1 MSAKQKGVLCIVA
14 SAFGFALMAFFVR
27 LCDDYGGAVSCFQK
41 SFFRN
46 VIALL
51 LALAVFLRGRIERIK
66 NLELRIK
73 NGGIGQSCASLNGER
88 PSRPLSEAQ
97 KKDNTAI
104 LNSKFLI
111 LNSENNTAILNS
123 KFLILNSLILRSV
136 FGTIGIFANFYALSK
151 IPIGEAMTLNKT
163 APFFTVFFSWILLG
177 ERVTRRQLVCLVLAF
192 AGAVL
197 VMKPGFRVGET
208 HAALLA
214 LTGGLGAGLA
224 YVCVHQ
230 LGKMKV
236 NGAFIVLFF
245 SAFSCL
251 ASLPFVLVDYAPM
264 TFAQVLILLGA
275 GIGAAIGQFGVTAA
289 YRFAEPRSI
298 AAYDYTNV
306 IFTALFGFLF
316 FSQVPDLISV
326 AGFVIILL
334 AAFRLH

>member
-1 MSAKQKGVLCIVA
+1 VSSKNKGILCIVA

-27 LCDDYGGAVSCFQK
+27 LCDDYGGEISCFQK

-51 LALAVFLRGRIERIK
+51 LALAVFVKG
-66 NLELRIK
+66 
-73 NGGIGQSCASLNGER
+73 
-88 PSRPLSEAQ
+88 SRVQ
-97 KKDNTAI
+97 KFNDPNTQTPQNPNTAKW
-104 LNSKFLI
+104 LPLV
-111 LNSENNTAILNS
+111 
-123 KFLILNSLILRSV
+123 LRSV
-136 FGTIGIFANFYALSK
+136 FGTVGIFANFYALSK

-177 ERVTRRQLVCLVLAF
+177 ERVTRRQLLCLVLAF

-197 VMKPGFRVGET
+197 VMKPGFRAGEM

-230 LGKMKV
+230 LGRLKV

-264 TFAQVLILLGA
+264 TPAQVLILLGA
-275 GIGAAIGQFGVTAA
+275 GVGAAIGQFGVTAA

-306 IFTALFGFLF
+306 IFTALFGFFF
-316 FSQVPDLISV
+316 FSQVPDLASV